1 MEQESKEMIAMHK
14 HLREIIIDDLVQN
27 TLQYIYSKPHKF
39 SGDYEKETYN
49 ILRESLSK
57 KEQRKAFEHTI
68 KDIMIAVLFSFF
80 DMIDEGI
87 EMPDGK
93 YLLLDIVNRET
104 KDSIISYSA
113 HEEFI
118 NLMPDGYQPF
128 EENE

>member
-1 MEQESKEMIAMHK
+1 MEQESKEMINLQK
-14 HLREIIIDDLVQN
+14 QLRDTIDGKVKNYMTEIYVSHNKYIGLKEKNAYQIIEKA
-27 TLQYIYSKPHKF
+27 LQKQ
-39 SGDYEKETYN
+39 
-49 ILRESLSK
+49 
-57 KEQRKAFEHTI
+57 EQRKALEDII